1 MAWRTLALEVD
12 GGHAEPVAD
21 ALEAAGAVSIDTS
34 DADAGTERE
43 QARFAEPGA
52 ESAPWRR
59 CRLDA
64 LFPEGSDVVAIAM
77 ACLAEAGASA
87 GATVAAGRLEDTDWV
102 AASQKQFEPIKV
114 TPRLWVVPTWHAAPD
129 PQAINIVLDPGAAF
143 GTGSHPTTRLML
155 EWLEDEITGGERVL
169 DYGCGSGILAI
180 AAMRLGA
187 SAATGVDIDPLALEA
202 ARYNSLQNDVE
213 VEFFDAARQLDCAG
227 PDRGQ
232 YPRQP
237 AAHARPAHCR
247 AYPPRRRSC
256 ACRHPRPA
264 GRRGDRRLRRMV
276 RPSRHRGRR
285 RVGAVVGQAL
295 LAPRC

>member
-1 MAWRTLALEVD
+1 MAWCTLALEVS
-12 GGHAEPVAD
+12 GGHAESVAD

-34 DADAGTERE
+34 DADAGTDRE

-77 ACLAEAGASA
+77 VCLAGAGAAA
-87 GATVAAGRLEDTDWV
+87 GATIKAGRLEDTDWV

-155 EWLEDEITGGERVL
+155 EWLESEITGGERVL

-213 VEFFDAARQLDCAG
+213 VEFFDAARQLDCAADLTVANILAN
-227 PDRGQ
+227 PLRMLA
-232 YPRQP
+232 PLI
-237 AAHARPAHCR
+237 AAHTRSGGALALAGILVPQAGEVID
-247 AYPPRRRSC
+247 AYAAWFDLRVTGGEGEWVRLSGKRR
-256 ACRHPRPA
+256 
-264 GRRGDRRLRRMV
+264 
-276 RPSRHRGRR
+276 
-285 RVGAVVGQAL
+285 
-295 LAPRC
+295 